1 MSPFREIA
9 LLLVPTESQN
19 RQSADIARKRRSTAR
34 LQTDA
39 RPSRNGSERFGSGSQ
54 AYGSK
59 AVSAAC
65 SSSRH
70 AWAADGLSVRPTK
83 HGQSNVEVSGPRRC
97 TWLRARA
104 RACAPTRHGRGRAR
118 GCGVGSQAH
127 RARPRG
133 LNESTVTSPVTALF
147 KLYSIESAGI
157 GYTALAQGH
166 SRATGSI
173 PP

>member
-39 RPSRNGSERFGSGSQ
+39 RPSRNGSERFGSGTQ

-127 RARPRG
+127 RARPYMSTAAPLGHTPYLAGGQRVRG
-133 LNESTVTSPVTALF
+133 AAPGDFFLILRPF
-147 KLYSIESAGI
+147 
-157 GYTALAQGH
+157 
-166 SRATGSI
+166 
-173 PP
+173 